1 MMAGS
6 PLSPPLITEARPSM
20 RYLLFGFS
28 PLWHLTQ
35 DFSRIGLMSFSYAR
49 PFLSEA
55 GGNLAASHSAFFL
68 SFSAPIRASADRQNA
83 AATRVQKFPPKPWG
97 RRPDFMVRVFM
108 ADISTKD
115 DSAVKK
121 IHLKST
127 DRWAP
132 RNTVNFLWHSLWRSG
147 RARWLR
153 KQGQDVED
161 AHTGFEDHGHGHGHT
176 SQFANSSCTET
187 PFNSNNRRIASS
199 IKLFGHEAPAVIPTV
214 ILPDGSQSRVSTSC
228 CRWTL

>member
-1 MMAGS
+1 MGLLALLPGMMAGS

-83 AATRVQKFPPKPWG
+83 AATRVQMVAPKPWG
-97 RRPDFMVRVFM
+97 RPPDFKVLLFM

-115 DSAVKK
+115 GSAVKK
-121 IHLKST
+121 IHSNSA
-127 DRWAP
+127 DRWPA
-132 RNTVNFLWHSLWRSG
+132 RTNVNGL
-147 RARWLR
+147 
-153 KQGQDVED
+153 
-161 AHTGFEDHGHGHGHT
+161 
-176 SQFANSSCTET
+176 C
-187 PFNSNNRRIASS
+187 
-199 IKLFGHEAPAVIPTV
+199 
-214 ILPDGSQSRVSTSC
+214 
-228 CRWTL
+228 